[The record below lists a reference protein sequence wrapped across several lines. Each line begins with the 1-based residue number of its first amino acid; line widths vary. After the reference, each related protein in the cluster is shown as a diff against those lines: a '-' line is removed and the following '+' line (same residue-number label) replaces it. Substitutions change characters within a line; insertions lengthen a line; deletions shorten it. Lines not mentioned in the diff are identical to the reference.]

1 MVFFIFL
8 IVWFACAMY
17 ASVVASEKG
26 YKGFNWMIGGFFF
39 GFLALIAVAGLPDK
53 KLHSLL
59 KQNTSK
65 EVNSTE
71 SKLKNYFDRGE

>member
-1 MVFFIFL
+1 MF
-8 IVWFACAMY
+8 
-17 ASVVASEKG
+17 
-26 YKGFNWMIGGFFF
+26 GGFFF

-65 EVNSTE
+65 EINSTE
-71 SKLKNYFDRGE
+71 GKLKNYFDRG

>member
-8 IVWFACAMY
+8 IFWFACAMY

-26 YKGFNWMIGGFFF
+26 YKGFKWMIGGFFF